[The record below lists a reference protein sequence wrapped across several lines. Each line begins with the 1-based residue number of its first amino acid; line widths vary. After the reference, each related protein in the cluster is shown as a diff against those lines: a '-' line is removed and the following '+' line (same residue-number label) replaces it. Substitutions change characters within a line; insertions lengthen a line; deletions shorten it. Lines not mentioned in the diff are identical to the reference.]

1 MDFVFTFALVS
12 LVILI
17 ACIIAYRYYT
27 NSIIKDQEKQIARQ
41 RTEIFRLQAEINK
54 LHANADKEEPASQI
68 IRIYDSRID
77 PENIPNYNDI

>member
-41 RTEIFRLQAEINK
+41 QTEIFRLQAK
-54 LHANADKEEPASQI
+54 LHRANFRKASKVI
-68 IRIYDSRID
+68 DIHDRTVD
-77 PENIPNYNDI
+77 PENVPDFGEEW

>member
-17 ACIIAYRYYT
+17 ACIFAYRYYT

-41 RTEIFRLQAEINK
+41 QTEIFRLQAK
-54 LHANADKEEPASQI
+54 LHRANFMKASKVI
-68 IRIYDSRID
+68 DIHDRSVD
-77 PENIPNYNDI
+77 PENVPDFDEEW